1 MIVFTSIC
9 MNYMPKA
16 MVLGKSLRATNPDI
30 KFYIVLLEKE
40 IPSDLPEETY
50 SYVEKIIL
58 AKDLGW
64 KNFND
69 YIFKHSIVEA
79 STSIKGK
86 ALIYM
91 LENVDDEVIYIDP
104 DIKIYNSLKE
114 ISKLFKYNSILLT
127 PHLTIPEENKF
138 DIDNN
143 ELCALQHGVYN
154 LGFLAVKKDPE
165 GMDFARWWNNR
176 LKLYCYDD
184 IPHGIFTDQRWIDL
198 APAYF
203 DVKIIKNPGYNV
215 APWNLSKRELSI
227 KNGKILVNNQYE
239 LVFFHFSGF
248 DSGANETMLN
258 YYVKNKDN
266 IVYKL
271 RDNYIQELEDFGQEK
286 FGRYTWSYG
295 MYESGELISQQ
306 VRLLYRDNDLSVKI
320 DTNPFLLSNEHLLHI
335 LCPKNINITYISKW
349 KRVLKLFIPFRI
361 RRCIKIL
368 LGRE

>member
-16 MVLGKSLRATNPDI
+16 LILGKSLRATNPDV

-40 IPSDLPEETY
+40 IPKELPEATY
-50 SYVEKIIL
+50 SYVDKIIL
-58 AKDLGW
+58 AKNLGW
-64 KNFND
+64 KNFNN

-79 STSIKGK
+79 STSIKGE

-104 DIKIYNSLKE
+104 DIKIYNSLKG
-114 ISKLFKYNSILLT
+114 ISNLFEHNSILLT

-154 LGFLAVKKDPE
+154 LGFLAVKNDSE
-165 GMDFARWWNNR
+165 GMKFARWWNNR
-176 LKLYCYDD
+176 LKLYCYND
-184 IPHGIFTDQRWIDL
+184 IPHGIFTDQRWVDL

-215 APWNLSKRELSI
+215 APWNLSRRELSI
-227 KNGKILVNNQYE
+227 IDGKILVNKQYD
-239 LVFFHFSGF
+239 LIFFHFSGF
-248 DSGANETMLN
+248 DSGANEEMLN
-258 YYVKNKDN
+258 YYVKNKNN

-271 RDNYIQELEDFGQEK
+271 RDDYIQELEGFGQKK
-286 FGRYTWSYG
+286 FGKYIWSYG
-295 MYESGELISQQ
+295 TYESGELISPK
-306 VRLLYRDNDLSVKI
+306 VRLLYRDNDSSMKI
-320 DTNPFLLSNEHLLHI
+320 DTNPYLLSNEHLLHI
-335 LCPKNINITYISKW
+335 LSPKNINTAYTPKW
-349 KRVLKLFIPFRI
+349 KRILKLFIPYRI
-361 RRCIKIL
+361 RRCLKIL
-368 LGRE
+368 IGRE